1 MKLEF
6 TKLIDKYGLKPPA
19 DVPAAEEPVDV
30 TVTAEAEGYTSASV
44 EYPLVVE

>member
-1 MKLEF
+1 ME
-6 TKLIDKYGLKPPA
+6 GLPEGLTYENGVISGTPS
-19 DVPAAEEPVDV
+19 AAGEYTV